1 MTNYPAPLDQKYGSD
16 QADLLRRLSNLEAQ
30 IAQLT
35 SGPVACTSTTHP
47 ANPYTGM
54 PIYETDTGLNAQWNG
69 TAWEYPTQQIRSQ
82 TLAVTAAS
90 VTFSGLPTVFNFLRL
105 EWWVHRAS
113 TGPTDLTMQVDG
125 ISTNNYLWSK
135 MESAS
140 AVQGNSHSGAAT
152 NIMKIG
158 ALGGTSSA
166 YFSAG
171 SVSIAGWSSNAGYL
185 TTSGTSTL
193 FDTNSVDYLD
203 LTGSLFAGTGPHTSL
218 TISALSGSLAAGS
231 QFLLLG
237 LG

>member
-1 MTNYPAPLDQKYGSD
+1 MTANHQRDLLDIVSD
-16 QADLLRRLSNLEAQ
+16 LKKQVADLQGALALGSQAAL
-30 IAQLT
+30 
-35 SGPVACTSTTHP
+35 CTSTTRP
-47 ANPYTGM
+47 ANPTTGRQ
-54 PIYETDTGLNAQWNG
+54 ILETDTGLEAYWTG
-69 TAWEYPTQQIRSQ
+69 TAWEYPPQQIRSV
-82 TLAVTAAS
+82 TLGTSAAS
-90 VTFSGLPTVFNFLRL
+90 VTLSGIPAVFNFLRL
-105 EWWVHRAS
+105 EFWVHRAT

-125 ISTNNYLWSK
+125 ISTNNYLWAK

-140 AVQGNSHSGAAT
+140 AVQGNSHAGAAT

-185 TTSGTSTL
+185 ATTGTSAL
-193 FDTNSVDYLD
+193 FDTNTVDYLD